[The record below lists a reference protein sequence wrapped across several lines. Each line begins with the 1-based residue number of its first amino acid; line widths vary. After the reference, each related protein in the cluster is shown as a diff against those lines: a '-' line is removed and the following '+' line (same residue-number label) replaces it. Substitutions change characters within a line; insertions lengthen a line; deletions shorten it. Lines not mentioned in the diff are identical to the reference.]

1 VVEKSSA
8 VFGHGVKPLTISFN
22 KRKGTAM
29 LFLLNRFISC
39 HSLWWRRLTAPVT
52 ILSFLMLLSCN
63 ENNPVKKNPVF
74 SVIYNGNGN
83 TNGGVPVDNT
93 TYAQGATVT
102 IKGNTGFL
110 EKTGYNFTGWTVIAD
125 GSGKLYAAGADTL
138 IMGNENVLLYAAWA
152 PKLPSELEG
161 TWDGMNDNGID
172 QTQWTYTMALD
183 SISIDADAQEKYRGT
198 FTLDTTVSPRH
209 IDIAISESSTA
220 SSVGKK
226 ISALYRLSGN
236 IMKITANDPGSS
248 RPETLD
254 SPTPAITL
262 ILR

>member
-1 VVEKSSA
+1 
-8 VFGHGVKPLTISFN
+8 
-22 KRKGTAM
+22 
-29 LFLLNRFISC
+29 
-39 HSLWWRRLTAPVT
+39 
-52 ILSFLMLLSCN
+52 
-63 ENNPVKKNPVF
+63 
-74 SVIYNGNGN
+74 
-83 TNGGVPVDNT
+83 
-93 TYAQGATVT
+93 
-102 IKGNTGFL
+102 
-110 EKTGYNFTGWTVIAD
+110 
-125 GSGKLYAAGADTL
+125 
-138 IMGNENVLLYAAWA
+138 MGNENVLLYAAWA